1 MAVNRVETSR
11 ATGIADLL
19 LALAAAE
26 GSTGHRYVETA
37 TLNRSRGA
45 IRNLADAVHY
55 LSVLHGRYPGLVDF
69 AAERTDHPAAQGWL
83 GIATEAFG
91 HERAYLAKLVV
102 AAGPLPSTPGQAES
116 EAAVLG
122 QRRALE
128 MLAQSDRVGCA
139 IGATI
144 ALLLDWRSI
153 RGVLDTAAE
162 RLGISRAEDRLPA
175 AAETLTVAAAVCDSA
190 PVERAVAF
198 GAQQILIQHRGL
210 WDLLET
216 REVARRDS

>member
-1 MAVNRVETSR
+1 MALHRVET
-11 ATGIADLL
+11 AKAKGVADLL
-19 LALAAAE
+19 LALARAE
-26 GSTGHRYVETA
+26 GSASHCYVET
-37 TLNRSRGA
+37 TTQNRNRGA

-55 LSVLHGRYPGLVDF
+55 LAVLHGRYPGLVDF
-69 AAERTDHPAAQGWL
+69 AAERRDHPAAAGWL
-83 GIATEAFG
+83 GTAAEGFG

-122 QRRALE
+122 QRHALE
-128 MLAQSDRVGCA
+128 MLAQSDRLGCA

-162 RLGISRAEDRLPA
+162 RLGIDRAEDQLPA
-175 AAETLTVAAAVCDSA
+175 DAETLTVALAVCDTA
-190 PVERAVAF
+190 PIERAVAF
-198 GAQQILIQHRGL
+198 GAQQIMVQHRGL

-216 REVARRDS
+216 RELARRDS